1 MKAKKEK
8 DFFAN
13 ARENMVKSQIEERG
27 IKDMRV
33 IWAMEDVERHKF
45 VPKDMEA
52 YAYFDEPL
60 PIGEGQ
66 TISQPYMVALMT
78 ECLELK
84 GKEKVLEVG
93 TGSGYQTAVLALL
106 ADKVYSVEIREAL
119 HKRAKEA
126 LARLGYKNVEAI
138 LGDGSIGYEK
148 EAPYD
153 RIIVTAAARE
163 VPRELI
169 EQLKDGGILVIP
181 VGETFLQNLLKI
193 RKIKGKVIE
202 ESVTPCVFVPLVRG
216 QKEM

>member
-1 MKAKKEK
+1 MKAKK

-13 ARENMVKSQIEERG
+13 ARENM
-27 IKDMRV
+27 IKDQIVARDIKDERV
-33 IWAMEDVERHKF
+33 IWAMEDVPRHMF
-45 VPKDMEA
+45 VPKAMEA

-84 GKEKVLEVG
+84 GHEKVLEVG

-106 ADKVYSVEIREAL
+106 AGKVYTVEIREGL
-119 HKRAKEA
+119 YLRAKKT
-126 LARLGYKNVEAI
+126 LAGLGYKNVEAI
-138 LGDGSIGYEK
+138 LGNGSIGYEI

-163 VPRELI
+163 VPKELLS
-169 EQLKDGGILVIP
+169 QLKEGGIIVIP

-193 RKIKGKVIE
+193 RKVKGKVIE
-202 ESVTPCVFVPLVRG
+202 ESVTPCVFVPLVREYRE
-216 QKEM
+216 KL

>member
-1 MKAKKEK
+1 MKAEK
-8 DFFAN
+8 DIFLN
-13 ARENMVKSQIEERG
+13 ARENMIKDQIVARG

-33 IWAMEDVERHKF
+33 IWAMEDVPRHEF

-52 YAYFDEPL
+52 HAYFDEPL

-78 ECLELK
+78 ECLESK

-93 TGSGYQTAVLALL
+93 TGSGYQTAVLALVVG
-106 ADKVYSVEIREAL
+106 KVYTVEIREAL
-119 HKRAKEA
+119 HKRAKET
-126 LARLGYKNVEAI
+126 LFRLGYNNVEAI

-153 RIIVTAAARE
+153 RIIVTAAARD
-163 VPRELI
+163 VPKELLL
-169 EQLKDGGILVIP
+169 QLKEGGILVIP

-193 RKIKGKVIE
+193 RKVYGKAIE
-202 ESVTPCVFVPLVRG
+202 ESITPFVFVPLVRG
-216 QKEM
+216 QKER